1 MNISTND
8 LSILIN
14 IGTILFFAGAWWQN
28 SKHNKET
35 IEELKKAA
43 KNNNAAFENSIK
55 NIKDDFQNKLSS
67 MKTSFD
73 ETLNHIKE
81 FYNEKIADLKENI
94 KDNIAE
100 NTRHTTEQ
108 IKRLE
113 EKQDKHNGLYD
124 KVIAN
129 EQSVKSAH
137 HRIDE
142 LTGRRQL

>member
-1 MNISTND
+1 MNLTTGEVG
-8 LSILIN
+8 ILIN
-14 IGTILFFAGAWWQN
+14 IGTILFFAGAWWQVT
-28 SKHNKET
+28 KHHKEV
-35 IEELKKAA
+35 IDELKAA
-43 KNNNAAFENSIK
+43 AEKRENSFQETIK

-67 MKTSFD
+67 MKSSFD
-73 ETLNHIKE
+73 ETLNNIKE
-81 FYNEKIADLKENI
+81 FYNDKITDLKENI
-94 KDNIAE
+94 KENIAE

-124 KVIAN
+124 KVITN

-142 LTGRRQL
+142 LAGRH